1 MQLGAKHTKALFVL
15 PLLFLTMLPLH
26 AQTPKYA
33 LVVSTQASRS
43 APNFLGSTSVLTG
56 NAYVFTSPASAVN
69 ASPAGIV
76 HVCYWLDRSATGTSD
91 HCESGT
97 PYDLK
102 GTFTCATGTGTCAG
116 AWNTSA
122 LPDGWHTLTQVV
134 TLSAGGTETDT
145 AKFRLYNGSLL
156 SVGATYD
163 DGSAVA
169 GTVLLQSVGVTTT
182 TTIASLPLA
191 AGAVSYKLVLQANTI
206 YNFAVLGADGTVLA
220 SFPFALPSILKVDP
234 AALRTGVINMV
245 FRRADQTLARVT
257 PLVSFV
263 F

>member
-1 MQLGAKHTKALFVL
+1 MKIVFVL
-15 PLLFLTMLPLH
+15 PLLFLTVLPLR

-33 LVVSTQASRS
+33 LVISSQASRS
-43 APNFLGSTSVLTG
+43 APSFLGSASVLTG
-56 NAYVFTSPASAVN
+56 NAYVFTSLASVVN
-69 ASPAGIV
+69 ANPAGIAQA
-76 HVCYWLDRSATGTSD
+76 CYWLDRAATGTPD

-97 PYDLK
+97 PYDFK
-102 GTFTCATGTGTCAG
+102 GSFTCAGGTGTCG
-116 AWNTSA
+116 GPWNTSV
-122 LPDGWHTLTQVV
+122 LPDGWHTLTQVLKL
-134 TLSAGGTETDT
+134 TAGGTEVDS
-145 AKFRLYNGSLL
+145 ANFRLYNGSLL

-169 GTVLLQSVGVTTT
+169 GTVLLQSVGTTVT

-191 AGAVSYKLVLQANTI
+191 AGSVSYKLVLQANMI
-206 YNFAVLGADGTVLA
+206 YNFAVLRTDGTVLA

-234 AALRTGVINMV
+234 AALRTAVINLV

>member
-1 MQLGAKHTKALFVL
+1 
-15 PLLFLTMLPLH
+15 
-26 AQTPKYA
+26 
-33 LVVSTQASRS
+33 
-43 APNFLGSTSVLTG
+43 
-56 NAYVFTSPASAVN
+56 
-69 ASPAGIV
+69 
-76 HVCYWLDRSATGTSD
+76 VCYWLDRAATGTPD
-91 HCESGT
+91 HCEYGS
-97 PYDLK
+97 PYDVK
-102 GTFTCATGTGTCAG
+102 GGGP
-116 AWNTSA
+116 WNTST

-134 TLSAGGTETDT
+134 TRLTGGTETDK
-145 AKFRLYNGSLL
+145 ASFRLYNGSLL

-257 PLVSFV
+257 PLLSFA